1 MGRDEVAHQRQDLHD
16 GVLGDADAVAE
27 GHLGDGDP
35 AGDRGVE
42 IDVVRTDPGGQGQ
55 LEVLR
60 FGDPL
65 GGQICRP
72 KRLGDNDIG
81 VGQLALELRVR
92 AFLVRCH
99 DQLVPAVFEEFAQA
113 ELTGHAAQ
121 QLAGSEIDRRRGR
134 QGLPPG

>member
-1 MGRDEVAHQRQDLHD
+1 MGGNEIAHQREDLHD

-27 GHLGDGDP
+27 GHLGDRDP

-42 IDVVRTDPGGQGQ
+42 INVVRTDPRSEGQ
-55 LEVLR
+55 LEILG

-72 KRLGDNDIG
+72 KWLGDHDIG

-99 DQLVPAVFEEFAQA
+99 DQLVPAAFQECAQA

-121 QLAGSEIDRRRGR
+121 QLARE
-134 QGLPPG
+134 